1 MKIMLTPA
9 LARTVGII
17 FLASLFAAPAAA
29 DMLQIDG
36 KYGNSEG
43 CAFDPEQGAMSDN
56 KIIVSPQ
63 NVEFHESG
71 CDFLQVLSASYGRAV
86 VTALCSG
93 EGEEWVS
100 TYLVRPS
107 YDDPAALHFKMQGG
121 DEFEFTVSRC
131 E

>member
-1 MKIMLTPA
+1 MIRQTLTRMLGA
-9 LARTVGII
+9 ACLLG
-17 FLASLFAAPAAA
+17 LLAAPASA
-29 DMLQIDG
+29 DMLPIDG

-43 CAFDPEQGAMSDN
+43 CAFDREQTSMSDS

-71 CDFLQVLSASYGRAV
+71 CDFLQVLTASYGRSV

-100 TYLVRPS
+100 TYLVS
-107 YDDPAALHFKMQGG
+107 QDLDDPATLDFKMQGG
-121 DEFEFTVSRC
+121 DGFEFTVSKC
-131 E
+131 D

>member
-1 MKIMLTPA
+1 MNRQAINHLPGAACLLGLM
-9 LARTVGII
+9 
-17 FLASLFAAPAAA
+17 ASQASA
-29 DMLQIDG
+29 DMLPIDG

-43 CAFDPEQGAMSDN
+43 CAFDPEQASMSDS

-71 CDFLQVLSASYGRAV
+71 CNFLQVLSASHGRAV

-100 TYLVRPS
+100 TYLVRPGH
-107 YDDPAALHFKMQGG
+107 DDPAALQFTMQGG
-121 DEFEFTVSRC
+121 DGFEFTVSRC
-131 E
+131 Q

>member
-1 MKIMLTPA
+1 MMLRST
-9 LARTVGII
+9 LAQTLGAVC
-17 FLASLFAAPAAA
+17 FLGLLAAPASA

-121 DEFEFTVSRC
+121 DGFEFTVSRC
-131 E
+131 Q

>member
-1 MKIMLTPA
+1 MSRQTLTQILGA
-9 LARTVGII
+9 ICLLGLA
-17 FLASLFAAPAAA
+17 AAPASA
-29 DMLQIDG
+29 DMLPIDG

-43 CAFDPEQGAMSDN
+43 CAFDPEQASMSDS

-71 CDFLQVLSASYGRAV
+71 CDFLQVLTASYGRAV
-86 VTALCSG
+86 VTVLCSG

-100 TYLVRPS
+100 TYLVAPDL
-107 YDDPAALHFKMQGG
+107 DDPAALHFKMQGG
-121 DEFEFTVSRC
+121 SEHEFTVSKC

>member
-1 MKIMLTPA
+1 MRIVIKHRFAGLLSAACLAGILAVPA
-9 LARTVGII
+9 
-17 FLASLFAAPAAA
+17 SA

-36 KYGNSEG
+36 KYGNEAG
-43 CAFDPEQGAMSDN
+43 CAFDPEQASMSDS

-121 DEFEFTVSRC
+121 DEHEFTVSRC
-131 E
+131 N

>member
-1 MKIMLTPA
+1 MLTPT
-9 LARTVGII
+9 LARTVGMV
-17 FLASLFAAPAAA
+17 FLASLFAAPASA
-29 DMLQIDG
+29 DMLPIDG

-43 CAFDPEQGAMSDN
+43 CAFDPEQSSMSDS

-71 CDFLQVLSASYGRAV
+71 CDFLQVLTASYGRAV

-100 TYLVRPS
+100 TYLVAPGL
-107 YDDPAALHFKMQGG
+107 DDPAALHFKMQGG
-121 DEFEFTVSRC
+121 DGFEFTVSRC
-131 E
+131 N